1 MADNYLENHY
11 EDYLKRKA
19 EWLRRR
25 KHLPKTHKQLERP
38 EDEAL

>member
-11 EDYLKRKA
+11 DDYLKKKEA
-19 EWLRRR
+19 WIRR
-25 KHLPKTHKQLERP
+25 KKRMPKHKRQIERP